1 LLHEIG
7 EDRIRV
13 GLDLHDRLPAVDDH
27 KVRVGQICI
36 KSGVPGNAAS
46 PPRRGQGSVPRWYS
60 LRRLDAATT
69 NRKLKHRENN
79 MSVRVI
85 SVAEANRL
93 YPPKQRKQKTTK
105 KTK

>member
-1 LLHEIG
+1 VHQELSEQLLRIHQA
-7 EDRIRV
+7 EDR
-13 GLDLHDRLPAVDDH
+13 
-27 KVRVGQICI
+27 
-36 KSGVPGNAAS
+36 AAFH
-46 PPRRGQGSVPRWYS
+46 GGYS
-60 LRRLDAATT
+60 LRRLDAA
-69 NRKLKHRENN
+69 NRKVAKSKHRENN